1 MTNLSIYLAEL
12 AELSTNQFARLTPD
26 QKFEADLFLDKLS
39 TAVKLTRAKFDTALL
54 QCYGERAKAALL
66 ESGRDFGTAHIT
78 DGPLRIKFDLPKK
91 VTWDQPGLNDRLQR
105 IVAAGEDVKSYVD
118 VKLSV
123 SEARYT
129 NWPPALQQ
137 QFADAR
143 TVDAGKPSFTL
154 TLDQEVL

>member
-1 MTNLSIYLAEL
+1 MSDLTLYPADIAAMSSSQL
-12 AELSTNQFARLTPD
+12 ARLAPL
-26 QKFEADLFLDKLS
+26 QKHDLRKNLVEASDFLKKQL
-39 TAVKLTRAKFDTALL
+39 AKFDSAME

-66 ESGRDFGTAHIT
+66 ESGRDFGTVHIT

-105 IVAAGEDVKSYVD
+105 IVAAGEDVKSYID

-123 SEARYT
+123 SESRYT

-137 QFADAR
+137 QFAAAR

-154 TLDQEVL
+154 TLDEEVQ

>member
-78 DGPLRIKFDLPKK
+78 DGPLRIKYDLPKK

-137 QFADAR
+137 QFAGAR